1 MMGTRCKKITVELEN
16 GVVYE
21 VSRVTT
27 FDFIFSI
34 LLNGTEGWE
43 LTAGGMGNSTARAFP
58 EKQVSTP
65 LPISR
70 ELVKDKEVEWG
81 FF

>member
-1 MMGTRCKKITVELEN
+1 MMHTGTRCKKIIVELEN
-16 GVVYE
+16 GEVYE

-43 LTAGGMGNSTARAFP
+43 LTAGGMGNGTVRAFP
-58 EKQVSTP
+58 ENTP